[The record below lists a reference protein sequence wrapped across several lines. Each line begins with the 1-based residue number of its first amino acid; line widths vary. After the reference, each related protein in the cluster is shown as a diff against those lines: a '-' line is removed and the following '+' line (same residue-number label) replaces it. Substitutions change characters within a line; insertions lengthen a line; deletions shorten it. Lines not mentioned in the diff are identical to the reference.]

1 MKNFTVAFIGSGN
14 IAGSMIGG
22 LIANGMDAQ
31 QLIAADPDR
40 AQQQLIAEKHG
51 IRVVDINC
59 EAAKKTDVIIFA
71 VKPQLMQKVVKEI
84 SEKINVENRL
94 ILSVAAGIKLQS
106 IENWLGQPSSVVR
119 VMPNMPALIQAGAS
133 ALYANTQVQE
143 KQKNIAETI
152 MRSVGAA
159 IWLSSEEQ
167 LDTVTA
173 LSGSGPAYFF
183 YFMELIENRAIEMGL
198 NKEDARLLTVETALG
213 AAKMALLSSFN
224 LRTLREQVT
233 SPGGTTEEALNIF
246 IKGKLDELVNNAM
259 NAAKE
264 RSIELSESFKD

>member
-1 MKNFTVAFIGSGN
+1 
-14 IAGSMIGG
+14 
-22 LIANGMDAQ
+22 
-31 QLIAADPDR
+31 
-40 AQQQLIAEKHG
+40 
-51 IRVVDINC
+51 
-59 EAAKKTDVIIFA
+59 
-71 VKPQLMQKVVKEI
+71 
-84 SEKINVENRL
+84 
-94 ILSVAAGIKLQS
+94 
-106 IENWLGQPSSVVR
+106 
-119 VMPNMPALIQAGAS
+119 
-133 ALYANTQVQE
+133 
-143 KQKNIAETI
+143 
-152 MRSVGAA
+152 MRSVGTA

-233 SPGGTTEEALNIF
+233 SPGGTTEQALNIF
-246 IKGKLDELVNNAM
+246 LKGKLDELVNNAM
-259 NAAKE
+259 DAAKE